1 MKLCIRH
8 MSSSTFNLG
17 LTVSSIRCTYP
28 RLGLQQLL
36 DLLKDE
42 KTKDIKLKIHVLH

>member
-1 MKLCIRH
+1 MLLCIRH

-28 RLGLQQLL
+28 RLGLQQL

-42 KTKDIKLKIHVLH
+42 KTNIKLKIHVWH